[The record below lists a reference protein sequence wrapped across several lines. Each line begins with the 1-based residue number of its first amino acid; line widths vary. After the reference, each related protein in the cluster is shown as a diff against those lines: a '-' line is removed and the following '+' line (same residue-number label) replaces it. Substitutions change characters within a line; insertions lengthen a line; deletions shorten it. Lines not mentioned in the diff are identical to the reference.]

1 MTAHPA
7 MPNELPSSAST
18 NGRPRRRVRSFVRRE
33 GRLTPAQRRALDT
46 LGPRYLLPLDR
57 PLDPL
62 AVFGRRAPL
71 VLDVGFGDGEA
82 LLQQAAREPER
93 DFIGVEVYRPGVGRL
108 LRGLHERGLT
118 NVRVYLADIVDVLD
132 AGLLPPASLDRVQIF
147 FPDPW
152 PKKRHHKRRLIQ
164 PAFLDALARV
174 LRAGGQLHIATD
186 WEDYAAHI
194 LAVLEAHPAFRNLS
208 PRGGAHP
215 TARTWRPETKFE
227 RRAREAGRAIW
238 DILFERVPDRG

>member
-1 MTAHPA
+1 MANPPGASEPSLPA
-7 MPNELPSSAST
+7 SSGA
-18 NGRPRRRVRSFVRRE
+18 RPWRRVRSFVLRE
-33 GRLTPAQRRALDT
+33 GRLTPAQRRALAT

-62 AVFGRRAPL
+62 AVFGRHAPL
-71 VLDVGFGDGEA
+71 VLDVGFGNGEA
-82 LLQQAAREPER
+82 LLEQAAHEPTR
-93 DFIGVEVYRPGVGRL
+93 DFIGVEVYRPGVGRF

-186 WEDYAAHI
+186 WDDYAAHI

-208 PRGGAHP
+208 PSGGAHP
-215 TARTWRPETKFE
+215 TARALRPETKFE
-227 RRAREAGRAIW
+227 RRAREAGRSIW
-238 DILFERVPDRG
+238 DILFERVPDAR